1 MNETT
6 PDVIVVGGGI
16 IGGSIAWELAGHGLR
31 VTLVE
36 RDRPGAGASSAA
48 AGILI
53 PEADP
58 ARPPEIIDLY
68 QRSLRLYGDFM
79 ARLLADTG
87 LPVEYRVT
95 GRLLLALD
103 AAEAATLEQ
112 DRQTQRAAGIRA
124 EVWDA
129 AAVRAAEPALTAV
142 TGALFFPD
150 HALVDNARLT
160 ANVAM
165 AAARRGVAI
174 LTGRPAMGLH
184 VRHGRVLGVELAGER
199 LAADVVVNAAGSW
212 AGLLDARAWLPVAPA
227 KGQMLAFETRPP
239 PVRHI
244 IGSRHGVLVPRA
256 DGRLLCGATVEDVGY
271 DATVTAGA
279 IEGLL
284 RGAFAVLPA
293 LRDCRLESLW
303 AGLRPRCTAD
313 ELPIIGP
320 DHRLRGLYHAT
331 GHFKMGIISAPITAQ
346 AIAAVVMGRESPLPL
361 DAFAPGRFATGT
373 DG

>member
-1 MNETT
+1 MNAKT

-16 IGGSIAWELAGHGLR
+16 IGGSIAWELAGHGLQ
-31 VTLVE
+31 VTLIE

-103 AAEAATLEQ
+103 AAEASGLEQ
-112 DRQTQRAAGIRA
+112 DRQVQHAAGIRA

-129 AAVRAAEPALTAV
+129 AAVRAAEPALTAA

-165 AAARRGVAI
+165 AAARRGVTI
-174 LTGRPAMGLH
+174 LTGRPALGLH
-184 VRHGRVLGVELAGER
+184 VRHDRVLGVELAGER

-212 AGLLDARAWLPVAPA
+212 AGLLDARAWLPVSAGQRADAGVRDPPA
-227 KGQMLAFETRPP
+227 A
-239 PVRHI
+239 
-244 IGSRHGVLVPRA
+244 GSTHHRLSTWRPRA
-256 DGRLLCGATVEDVGY
+256 ARRRPTAVWGHGRRRRLRCDGDGR
-271 DATVTAGA
+271 
-279 IEGLL
+279 
-284 RGAFAVLPA
+284 
-293 LRDCRLESLW
+293 RD
-303 AGLRPRCTAD
+303 
-313 ELPIIGP
+313 
-320 DHRLRGLYHAT
+320 
-331 GHFKMGIISAPITAQ
+331 
-346 AIAAVVMGRESPLPL
+346 
-361 DAFAPGRFATGT
+361 
-373 DG
+373 

>member
-1 MNETT
+1 MNAKT

-16 IGGSIAWELAGHGLR
+16 IGGSIAWELAGHGLQ
-31 VTLVE
+31 VTLIE

-58 ARPPEIIDLY
+58 ARPPEILDLY

-79 ARLLADTG
+79 DRLLTDTG

-103 AAEAATLEQ
+103 EAEAAGLEQ
-112 DRQTQRAAGIRA
+112 DRQIQHAAGIRA

-129 AAVRAAEPALTAV
+129 AAVRAAEPALAAA

-160 ANVAM
+160 ANIAM
-165 AAARRGVAI
+165 AAARRGVTI
-174 LTGRPAMGLH
+174 LTGHPAMGLH
-184 VRHGRVLGVELAGER
+184 VRDGRVLGVELAGER

-212 AGLLDARAWLPVAPA
+212 AGLLDARAWLPVGPA

-239 PVRHI
+239 PVQHI

-293 LRDCRLESLW
+293 LRNCRLESTW

-361 DAFAPGRFATGT
+361 VPFAPGRFKLTA
-373 DG
+373 DS